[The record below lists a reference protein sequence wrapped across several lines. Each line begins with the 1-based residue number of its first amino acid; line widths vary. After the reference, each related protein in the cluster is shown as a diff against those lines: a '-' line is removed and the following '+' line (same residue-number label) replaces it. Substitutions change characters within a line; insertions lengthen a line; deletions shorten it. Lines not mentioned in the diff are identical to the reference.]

1 MTAFTDKVVTVCGE
15 ELALFEGGALK
26 EYDKAVFQRVGKYW
40 DELAKI
46 PDYKAW
52 KGYNGRSDVKL
63 ELKSNGEVKKIIRN
77 KNQPWSAAFISWV
90 AKQAGAGDHF
100 HYGPSHSVYMVKAL
114 REAKKATSKAKKAT
128 STAKFIARRH
138 TQYAPKAGDLIACE
152 RRSLDDA
159 TFDTYIDFVVAGR
172 FEAHCDFI
180 VGFNE
185 AKTKIITI
193 GGNVGNSVKAKSWPL
208 NSKGHVGDRDPTSS
222 VAGVVCIIE
231 CRL

>member
-1 MTAFTDKVVTVCGE
+1 MCRE

-26 EYDKAVFQRVGKYW
+26 EYDKAVF
-40 DELAKI
+40 
-46 PDYKAW
+46 
-52 KGYNGRSDVKL
+52 
-63 ELKSNGEVKKIIRN
+63 
-77 KNQPWSAAFISWV
+77 
-90 AKQAGAGDHF
+90 
-100 HYGPSHSVYMVKAL
+100 AL
-114 REAKKATSKAKKAT
+114 REAKKATSN
-128 STAKFIARRH
+128 AKFIARRH

-172 FEAHCDFI
+172 FEGHCDFV

-193 GGNVGNSVKAKSWPL
+193 GGNLGNSVKEKSWPL
-208 NSKGHVGDRDPTSS
+208 NSKGRVGDRDPTSS

>member
-63 ELKSNGEVKKIIRN
+63 ELKSNGEVKKVIRN

-90 AKQAGAGDHF
+90 AKQADAGDHF

-114 REAKKATSKAKKAT
+114 REAKKATSKAKNPEPSSSRAAT
-128 STAKFIARRH
+128 RSMRRRP
-138 TQYAPKAGDLIACE
+138 AI
-152 RRSLDDA
+152 
-159 TFDTYIDFVVAGR
+159 
-172 FEAHCDFI
+172 
-180 VGFNE
+180 
-185 AKTKIITI
+185 
-193 GGNVGNSVKAKSWPL
+193 
-208 NSKGHVGDRDPTSS
+208 
-222 VAGVVCIIE
+222 
-231 CRL
+231 